1 MKKFMF
7 IFFIFYILSAL
18 NYAPF
23 SKVFAKTTY
32 FGRALTTNIYIYTS
46 PVVTDDKSNLLFEIP
61 TTYFVELLSEE
72 NELFY
77 KAQYNGIY
85 GYVLKSEVSC
95 IDQTPLMPFV
105 NNASFRVF
113 TPSGANLRTSPNE
126 SLGASNL
133 ITSIPFMSTNLVFY
147 GICKGEESISYKGN
161 VWYYC
166 KYIKE
171 NQEYMGYIYSPL
183 CDLLTQ
189 FPQNTESFTYI
200 TPDFSYKSDITTN
213 SQENYLTISSPW
225 QIVLIIVVSLPCII
239 IIYFLFKPT
248 KIAMQKSRT
257 SKKSKK
263 QKKVSRLKRSDYYE
277 LDSDYFN

>member
-1 MKKFMF
+1 MKKL
-7 IFFIFYILSAL
+7 ISILFLIYFLLSS
-18 NYAPF
+18 NI
-23 SKVFAKTTY
+23 STNIVFAKTTY
-32 FGRALTTNIYIYTS
+32 FGRALTTNVYLYSS
-46 PVVTDDKSNLLFEIP
+46 PTIVEDKSNMIFEIP
-61 TTYFVELLSEE
+61 ITYFVELLDDE

-85 GYVLKSEVSC
+85 GFILKSEVSC
-95 IDQTPLMPFV
+95 INQTPLVPFV

-113 TPSGANLRTSPNE
+113 TPSGANLRATPNE

-133 ITSIPFMSTNLVFY
+133 ITSIPFMSTNMVYY
-147 GICKGEESISYKGN
+147 GICKGEEAISYKGD

-171 NQEYMGYIYSPL
+171 NQEYFGYVYSPL

-189 FPQNTESFTYI
+189 FPQNTESFTYV
-200 TPDFSYKSDITTN
+200 TPDFSYTEQTT
-213 SQENYLTISSPW
+213 QIVEEYLNLSSPW
-225 QIVLIIVVSLPCII
+225 QIILIIVVSLPCII

-248 KIAMQKSRT
+248 KIAIQK
-257 SKKSKK
+257 SKKSSKPKK
-263 QKKVSRLKRSDYYE
+263 QKKISRLKRSDYYE